1 MYMYVC
7 EASCMYHVCTLLCM
21 YECTCTCIIY
31 DKAFGEKLYITVTV
45 STQVEMI
52 TIVSSL
58 KSWTKVFTGTYTPVL
73 FHMPVLF

>member
-1 MYMYVC
+1 MYVKL
-7 EASCMYHVCTLLCM
+7 HVCTMCVHYYVCM
-21 YECTCTCIIY
+21 NVHVHTCIIY